1 MAALAEKKRPSERQW
16 LWLWLQERRRERGAD
31 SMAID
36 SLLDGLL
43 EFYQPI
49 PGVQRL
55 VSWNETNAA
64 VTGFSAP
71 AATAVTDGSGTYSAG
86 TYYFFYVPY
95 KVIGGAKACAGPD
108 GGCGRCSGDRGAGQR
123 GVAGRADGD
132 RRECGWRVSAAL
144 RRGHKCVFVSGCGPR
159 VRFL

>member
-64 VTGFSAP
+64 ML
-71 AATAVTDGSGTYSAG
+71 
-86 TYYFFYVPY
+86 
-95 KVIGGAKACAGPD
+95 
-108 GGCGRCSGDRGAGQR
+108 
-123 GVAGRADGD
+123 
-132 RRECGWRVSAAL
+132 VSRPL
-144 RRGHKCVFVSGCGPR
+144 RRR
-159 VRFL
+159 R